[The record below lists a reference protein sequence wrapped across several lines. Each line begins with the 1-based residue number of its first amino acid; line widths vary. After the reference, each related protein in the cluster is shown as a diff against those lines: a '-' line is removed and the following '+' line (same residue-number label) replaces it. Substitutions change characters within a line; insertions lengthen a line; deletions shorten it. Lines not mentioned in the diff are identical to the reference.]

1 MRTAFVHIPRFPCA
15 VEVARDPGLARLPLI
30 VGDSDR
36 ARNVLDCSLE
46 AQAEG
51 IAPGMQMR
59 RALSLCPDAVVL
71 PPDPV
76 LYGSRWRAVLDVL
89 DAISPEIEDEAPGR
103 AYLNATGL
111 TIRRRD
117 VAVQH
122 ATPGGIF
129 LDESALAGNILTM
142 IRETT
147 GLTAAVGIAEGK
159 FPALAAARLA
169 GEGKIRVVPAGSEAE
184 FLAPAAVSLL
194 PVDADIVLR
203 LQLLG
208 LETVGGVAAIPL
220 PALQTQ
226 FGFEGKRLWQLANG
240 FDEERLQPRRHAETI
255 EACLA
260 FEAPVG
266 GIDILVAAA
275 KQLLSRL
282 RVPLRGRASRE
293 LTLQAELV
301 SGRGWEK
308 RFVFREA
315 VSDSQ
320 RLVFVLRSVLTNA
333 PPPAAVKS
341 LLLRLSG
348 LTGETGKQL
357 SLGERGRVQ
366 RQMEEAVRQLKA
378 RYGFSPV
385 YRCIDVEPWSLIPE
399 ERQILV
405 ESDA

>member
-15 VEVARDPGLARLPLI
+15 VEVVRDPGLDRLPLI
-30 VGDSDR
+30 IGDGDR
-36 ARNVLDCSLE
+36 ARNVFDCSLE

-51 IAPGMQMR
+51 VTPGMQMR
-59 RALSLCPDAVVL
+59 RALSICPDAVVL

-76 LYGSRWRAVLDVL
+76 LYSSRWHTVLDVL
-89 DAISPEIEDEAPGR
+89 DAVSPEVEDEAPGC

-111 TIRRRD
+111 T
-117 VAVQH
+117 AVGSD
-122 ATPGGIF
+122 A
-129 LDESALAGNILTM
+129 ALAKSDALFPDEPTLAGHILAI
-142 IRETT
+142 IRAAS

-159 FPALAAARLA
+159 FPAFAAARLA
-169 GEGKIRVVPAGSEAE
+169 GEGGTRAVPAGGEAE
-184 FLAPAAVSLL
+184 FLAPATVSFL
-194 PVDADIVLR
+194 PVAPEIVLR

-208 LETVGGVAAIPL
+208 LETVGDVATIPL

-240 FDEERLQPRRHAETI
+240 FDEERLQPRQRLETL
-255 EACLA
+255 EASLA
-260 FEAPVG
+260 FETPVG

-282 RVPLRGRASRE
+282 RLPLRGRASRE

-320 RLVFVLRSVLTNA
+320 RLIFVLRSVLTNT
-333 PPPAAVKS
+333 PPPAAVKG

-385 YRCIDVEPWSLIPE
+385 YRCIDVEPWSVIPE

>member
-15 VEVARDPGLARLPLI
+15 VEVVRDPGLARLPLI
-30 VGDSDR
+30 IGDSDR
-36 ARNVLDCSLE
+36 ARNVLDCSLA

-51 IAPGMQMR
+51 ITPGMQMR

-76 LYGSRWRAVLDVL
+76 LYGSRWQTALDVL
-89 DAISPEIEDEAPGR
+89 DATSPEIEDEAPGR

-111 TIRRRD
+111 TIGRRD
-117 VAVQH
+117 VAS
-122 ATPGGIF
+122 AASNALFP
-129 LDESALAGNILTM
+129 DEPALAAHILTA
-142 IRETT
+142 IQEATC
-147 GLTAAVGIAEGK
+147 LTAAVGIAEGK
-159 FPALAAARLA
+159 FPAFAVARLA
-169 GEGKIRVVPAGSEAE
+169 GEGKTRAVPAGEEGE

-194 PVDADIVLR
+194 PVAPEIVLR

-208 LETVGGVAAIPL
+208 LETVGEVASIPL

-240 FDEERLQPRRHAETI
+240 FDEERLRPRRRLETL
-255 EACLA
+255 EASLA

-266 GIDILVAAA
+266 GIDILIAAA

-282 RVPLRGRASRE
+282 RLPLRGRASRE

-315 VSDSQ
+315 VSDNQ

-333 PPPAAVKS
+333 PPPAAVRS

-348 LTGETGKQL
+348 LTGQTGKQL

-385 YRCIDVEPWSLIPE
+385 YRCIDVEPWSVIPE